1 MEELMKFRAF
11 VLSGLALA
19 ITAGTAGAVEVK
31 KSLPVKGDPA
41 AIWKVASEFCSI
53 QDWHPD
59 FSGCT
64 QSMKD
69 GVVWRVL
76 TLKEGGGKVH
86 EKLTGVDD
94 LSYTYSI
101 TEAPLPLKDH
111 TGKIWVE
118 KGAKDGESL
127 LRWEVSFGVNGDEAK
142 TKEVTQAIDG
152 LLENGLANI
161 KAVAAQQANCK

>member
-1 MEELMKFRAF
+1 MKTTTLAAIALT
-11 VLSGLALA
+11 LSFA
-19 ITAGTAGAVEVK
+19 AGSADAVEIK
-31 KSLPVKGDPA
+31 KQLPVQGTPE
-41 AIWKVASEFCSI
+41 AIWKIANEFCSI

-86 EKLTGVDD
+86 EKLTDVDD

-118 KGAKDGESL
+118 KSTTDGESL
-127 LRWEVSFGVNGDEAK
+127 LRWEVSFGVNGDAAK
-142 TKEVTQAIDG
+142 TQEVTKAIDG
-152 LLENGLANI
+152 ILDKGLANI
-161 KAVAAQQANCK
+161 KTIAANGANCK

>member
-1 MEELMKFRAF
+1 MKIRTF
-11 VLSGLALA
+11 VLSGLALTIIA
-19 ITAGTAGAVEVK
+19 DTANAVEIK
-31 KSLPVKGDPA
+31 KSLPVEGNPA

-76 TLKEGGGKVH
+76 TLREGGGKVH
-86 EKLTGVDD
+86 EKLTDVDD

-101 TEAPLPLKDH
+101 TEAPLPLENH

-118 KGAKDGESL
+118 KGSKDGESVL
-127 LRWEVSFGVNGDEAK
+127 KWEVSFGVSGDEAK
-142 TKEVTQAIDG
+142 TKEVTEAIDG
-152 LLENGLANI
+152 ILEKGLANI
-161 KAVAAQQANCK
+161 KAVASKQANCK

>member
-1 MEELMKFRAF
+1 MKLGTIALAG
-11 VLSGLALA
+11 VSLALA
-19 ITAGTAGAVEVK
+19 AGAAEAIEVK
-31 KSLPVKGDPA
+31 KQLAVSGSPEAV
-41 AIWKVASEFCSI
+41 WKIASGFCSI
-53 QDWHPD
+53 KDWHPD

-86 EKLTGVDD
+86 EKLTDVDD

-101 TEAPLPLKDH
+101 IEAPLPLKDH

-118 KGAKDGESL
+118 KGKSDGESL
-127 LRWEVSFGVNGDEAK
+127 LRWEVSFGVNGDAAK
-142 TKEVTQAIDG
+142 TEEVTKAIDG
-152 LLENGLANI
+152 LLANGLANI
-161 KAVAAQQANCK
+161 KAEADKGSSCK